1 MEITESVVKGISA
14 LYTVEELQTEL
25 QKAVKEM
32 LENPERVVS
41 ASTGSGAS
49 YTKDLM
55 ISPQELVELLTYALE
70 YKRTGVIS
78 NGGSNIMDTITFFPF

>member
-14 LYTVEELQTEL
+14 LYTITEL
-25 QKAVKEM
+25 QQKLQEAVKEL

-41 ASTGSGAS
+41 ASTGSGSS
-49 YTKDLM
+49 YTKELM
-55 ISPQELVELLTYALE
+55 MSPQELVELLTYALE
-70 YKRTGVIS
+70 YKRTGAIS

>member
-14 LYTVEELQTEL
+14 LYTVAELQTEL

-55 ISPQELVELLTYALE
+55 LSPQELVELLTYALE

-78 NGGSNIMDTITFFPF
+78 NGGNNIMDTITFFPF